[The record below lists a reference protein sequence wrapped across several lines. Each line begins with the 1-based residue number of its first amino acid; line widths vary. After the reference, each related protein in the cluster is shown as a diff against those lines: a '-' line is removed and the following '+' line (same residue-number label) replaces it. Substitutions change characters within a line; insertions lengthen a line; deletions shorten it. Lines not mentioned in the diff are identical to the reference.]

1 MMWVSIAIMI
11 IIGMIDYDWQVMLFV
26 IIPLLLVAVV
36 YFAGN
41 YKDSQNREN
50 IDTQNYTSSNF
61 DYSTDDSN
69 TYTIPPNADII
80 KLTGVYYVSGR
91 DIPAGIYDI
100 RVIDGFGNLQIPP
113 KKKEIFMRKGDDFK
127 NVSFSLQKELYIPV
141 GMVLNLLK
149 YREFSSQVQ
158 INYPKDEILM
168 NDNIDMMDGHAF
180 EYFCA
185 RMMDSM
191 GYKAKVTKGS
201 GDHGADIIAIKE
213 GVRYAVQCKRW
224 STSVGNKVVED
235 VFYAK
240 QVYHCHVGIII
251 TSNYFTCAAKEAA
264 HETGI
269 ILWDRDFIKSHSN
282 ILDSNQ
288 NQKLQS

>member
-1 MMWVSIAIMI
+1 ML

-80 KLTGVYYVSGR
+80 KLTGGYYVSGR

-100 RVIDGFGNLQIPP
+100 RVIDGSGNLQIPP

-141 GMVLNLLK
+141 GMVLNLLN

-168 NDNIDMMDGHAF
+168 NDNIDMMAGHAF
-180 EYFCA
+180 
-185 RMMDSM
+185 D
-191 GYKAKVTKGS
+191 
-201 GDHGADIIAIKE
+201 
-213 GVRYAVQCKRW
+213 
-224 STSVGNKVVED
+224 
-235 VFYAK
+235 
-240 QVYHCHVGIII
+240 
-251 TSNYFTCAAKEAA
+251 
-264 HETGI
+264 
-269 ILWDRDFIKSHSN
+269 
-282 ILDSNQ
+282 
-288 NQKLQS
+288 